1 MQHINECLVIGATGR
16 HAKPT
21 DKLGRRY
28 RDPDTNVFIIAD
40 KDDNWYWLT

>member
-1 MQHINECLVIGATGR
+1 MQHVNECLVIGASGR

-28 RDPDTNVFIIAD
+28 RDLDTNVFSIAD
-40 KDDNWYWLT
+40 EDGNG